1 MQIPRSIKVQ
11 ACKRLL
17 HYYPVKTLA
26 KELNISHSSVQ
37 NWVYF
42 INRGYFDWIDRP
54 WAHRQALLDQA
65 VEYWFDNYPIGYA
78 DGGKLFGVRAST
90 IFSSIRRRLA
100 KLPENLRPKLI
111 RFWDAVPAKSL
122 GTSRMAITKLSDM
135 PADRPLT
142 TAERK
147 ALFEELE
154 DARCRLAVSES
165 MLEVAIESCTDELK
179 KRIKAAIKTCEKGFS
194 VVRVCR
200 AVGIPRSTFYA
211 SQKQTEAQQREAKLA
226 QTVEGIQIKHY
237 FTIGRRRTGK
247 LVAEE
252 LGFEPCECTLQRVM
266 KGYGL
271 NAQIRR
277 VRKVK
282 PHAGKAYQAQL
293 PDNTLNREFRAE
305 QPLHRMV
312 TDVTYIPYYANNE

>member
-65 VEYWFDNYPIGYA
+65 VEYWLDNYPIGYA

-179 KRIKAAIKTCEKGFS
+179 KK
-194 VVRVCR
+194 
-200 AVGIPRSTFYA
+200 
-211 SQKQTEAQQREAKLA
+211 
-226 QTVEGIQIKHY
+226 
-237 FTIGRRRTGK
+237 
-247 LVAEE
+247 
-252 LGFEPCECTLQRVM
+252 
-266 KGYGL
+266 
-271 NAQIRR
+271 N
-277 VRKVK
+277 
-282 PHAGKAYQAQL
+282 
-293 PDNTLNREFRAE
+293 
-305 QPLHRMV
+305 
-312 TDVTYIPYYANNE
+312 